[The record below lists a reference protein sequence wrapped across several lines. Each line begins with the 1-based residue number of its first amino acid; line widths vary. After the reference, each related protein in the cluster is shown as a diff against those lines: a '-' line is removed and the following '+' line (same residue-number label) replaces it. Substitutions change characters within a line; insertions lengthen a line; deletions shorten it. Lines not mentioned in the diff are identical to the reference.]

1 MTRKI
6 KFTILSNAHFVN
18 SGYGVQTNLFAK
30 QILNDPD
37 FDTPNVANFYGLS
50 GAQLTIEGIP
60 TLPTSLDQY
69 GGDAVLEQV
78 VRHKPD
84 VYVILCDAWVYSP
97 QIIAQASRLTDL
109 VMYAPIDH
117 EPMPPKV
124 AEALRPAKRVW
135 AMSRHGERA
144 MRAQGLNPD
153 YVPHGVDLNAYA
165 PLDMT
170 ELRRASNVPDN
181 WFVATTVAAN
191 KGFPDRKSLRSI
203 FKAWAAWIQRYPKSL
218 LICHSNPTAVHSG
231 LDLNQL
237 RQFYGI
243 PEANIRMPH
252 PYDLMA
258 GTYTTEHVRQLYCV
272 SDVYL
277 NASMGG
283 GFEVPVID
291 AQACGTPAIVSG
303 LTGQAELGQA
313 GYIIPI
319 NPLDDLQ
326 YNPAMHAEQA
336 YILPSKILTALEWAY
351 ENRGNAALRQGAREF
366 ASEYSHTKVYR
377 EYLKPTILRYMQERD
392 AREQRQLTRRTLKAR
407 QQIIAQDKEETPLEM
422 TLRGMRES
430 AKSRK
435 APVVLS
441 VFNRPEQTARVLAT
455 IATWKPEQLFII
467 GDAPRPGNTSDEINC
482 AAVRNII
489 QHGVDWLCEVKTLW
503 ADTNMGADKRLPTGY
518 DWVFSQVD
526 RAIVLEDDLLPE
538 DGFFDYCNDLL
549 TKYENDPRVAFIS
562 GFNYSG
568 ADDVPTSYRF
578 TRWAGSWGC
587 AFWKRT
593 WDEYRHDA
601 IYFNSTERLHEIF
614 KSDAMQ
620 RDVALAVSKNL
631 RGWTYDYSW
640 LIARI
645 LSGVGICPSR
655 NLIKHIGI
663 GAGATHMQNPN
674 DKWANHPSWPMQ
686 FPLIHPAQVTID
698 VMLDRQALFN
708 DALGGA
714 FVFEQRIGAAG

>member
-6 KFTILSNAHFVN
+6 KVQWLSNSHHVA
-18 SGYGVQTNLFAK
+18 SGYGVQSNLFLK
-30 QILNDPD
+30 QMLNDPD
-37 FDTPNVANFYGLS
+37 FDAPIMSNFYGLS
-50 GAQLTIEGIP
+50 GKSLVIEGIE

-78 VRHKPD
+78 IRHKPD

-97 QIIAQASRLTDL
+97 QIIAQASQLTDM
-109 VMYAPIDH
+109 VMYAPVDH

-124 AEALRPAKRVW
+124 ADSLRASRRVW
-135 AMSRHGERA
+135 AMSRHGERS

-153 YVPHGVDLNAYA
+153 YVPHGVNLDDYA

-170 ELRRASNVPDN
+170 ELRRASNVPDD
-181 WFVATTVAAN
+181 WFVVTTVAAN

-313 GYIIPI
+313 GYVIPI

-351 ENRGNAALRQGAREF
+351 ENRGNQALRQGAREF

-392 AREQRQLTRRTLKAR
+392 DREQRQLTRRTLKAR
-407 QQIIAQDKEETPLEM
+407 QALTVAEQPCGCDEKKAP
-422 TLRGMRES
+422 
-430 AKSRK
+430 RK

-455 IATWKPEQLFII
+455 IAKWKPEALFII
-467 GDAPRPGNTSDEINC
+467 GDAPRPGNTADETNC

-489 QHGVDWLCEVKTLW
+489 QHGIDWPCEVKTNY
-503 ADTNMGADKRLPTGY
+503 AETNMGADKRLPTGY

-538 DGFFDYCNDLL
+538 DGFFDYCNELL
-549 TKYENDPRVAFIS
+549 TRYENDPRVAFIS

-568 ADDVPTSYRF
+568 RDDVPTSYRF

-593 WDEYRHDA
+593 WDEYKADA
-601 IYFNSTERLHEIF
+601 IYFNSNERLHEIF
-614 KSDAMQ
+614 KSDPLQ

-631 RGWTYDYSW
+631 RNWTYDYSW

-645 LSGVGICPSR
+645 LSGVGICPAR

-663 GAGATHMQNPN
+663 GAGATHMLNPN
-674 DKWANHPSWPMQ
+674 DKWAAHPSWPMP
-686 FPLIHPAQVTID
+686 FPLIHPERIEVD
-698 VMLDRQALFN
+698 LLLDRQALFN

-714 FVFEQRIGAAG
+714 FVFEQRIGAAV